1 MAERLRGERRVTP
14 EDRTLAIRDGAVAFR
29 VLSAG
34 RGPHVVYFH
43 SFHERGGWSPFLER
57 LAARY
62 TVHAPLHPGVGG
74 SAGVETL
81 EDVFDLTLA
90 YEELLDA
97 LGIAS
102 ASLVGHFFGGMVA
115 AELAAVFPER
125 VARLVLASP
134 LGLWRDDA
142 PSEDLLILPQE
153 DLPAVL
159 FRDPASEVARRW
171 AVLPE
176 SEEENLAAQIE
187 SIQRRAAMAKFVWPI
202 PDRGLKKRLHRIA
215 APTLVLWGEVDRA
228 NPVVYAEE
236 WQRRIKGAALR
247 LLPGG
252 HMVLHEAPAAAAAAV
267 TEFLGA

>member
-1 MAERLRGERRVTP
+1 MNEG
-14 EDRTLAIRDGAVAFR
+14 TLVSIRDGAVSFR
-29 VLSAG
+29 VRSAG

-43 SFHERGGWSPFLER
+43 SFHEGSGWSPFLDR

-62 TVHAPLHPGVGG
+62 TVHAPLHPGVAG
-74 SAGVETL
+74 SAGLETL

-97 LGIAS
+97 LGIGTV
-102 ASLVGHFFGGMVA
+102 SLVGHFFGGMVA

-125 VARLVLASP
+125 VGRLVLVSP

-142 PSEDLLILPQE
+142 PSEDLLILPRE

-159 FRDPASEVARRW
+159 FRDPASEAARRW
-171 AVLPE
+171 AAGPA

-202 PDRGLKKRLHRIA
+202 PDKGIKKRLHRIA
-215 APTLVLWGEVDRA
+215 APTLVLWGDADRA
-228 NPVVYAEE
+228 NPVVYAEA
-236 WQRRIKGAALR
+236 WQHRIKGAALS

-252 HMVLHEAPAAAAAAV
+252 HMVLHETPDVAAAAV
-267 TEFLGA
+267 AEFVGR

>member
-1 MAERLRGERRVTP
+1 MNEG
-14 EDRTLAIRDGAVAFR
+14 TLVSIRDGAVSFR
-29 VLSAG
+29 VRSAG

-43 SFHERGGWSPFLER
+43 SFHEGSGWSPFLDR

-62 TVHAPLHPGVGG
+62 TVHAPLHPGVAG
-74 SAGVETL
+74 SAGLETL

-97 LGIAS
+97 LGIGTV
-102 ASLVGHFFGGMVA
+102 SLVGHFFGGMVA

-125 VARLVLASP
+125 VGRLVLVSP

-142 PSEDLLILPQE
+142 PSEDLLILPRE

-159 FRDPASEVARRW
+159 FRDPASEAARRW
-171 AVLPE
+171 AAGPA

-202 PDRGLKKRLHRIA
+202 PDKGIKKRLHRIA
-215 APTLVLWGEVDRA
+215 APTLVLWGDADRA
-228 NPVVYAEE
+228 NPVVYAEA
-236 WQRRIKGAALR
+236 WQQRIKGAALS

-252 HMVLHEAPAAAAAAV
+252 HMVLHETPDVAAAAV
-267 TEFLGA
+267 AEFVGR

>member
-1 MAERLRGERRVTP
+1 MSEG
-14 EDRTLAIRDGAVAFR
+14 TLVSIRDGAVSFR
-29 VLSAG
+29 VRSAG
-34 RGPHVVYFH
+34 RGPHVVYLH
-43 SFHERGGWSPFLER
+43 SFHEGSGWSPFLDR

-62 TVHAPLHPGVGG
+62 TVHAPLHPGVAG
-74 SAGVETL
+74 SAGLETL

-97 LGIAS
+97 LGVGTV
-102 ASLVGHFFGGMVA
+102 SLVGHFFGGMVA

-125 VARLVLASP
+125 VGRLVLVSP

-142 PSEDLLILPQE
+142 PSEDLLILPRE

-159 FRDPASEVARRW
+159 FRDPASEAARRW
-171 AVLPE
+171 AAGPA

-202 PDRGLKKRLHRIA
+202 PDKGIKKRLHRIA
-215 APTLVLWGEVDRA
+215 APTLVLWGDADRA
-228 NPVVYAEE
+228 NPVVYAEA
-236 WQRRIKGAALR
+236 WQQRIKGAALS

-252 HMVLHEAPAAAAAAV
+252 HMVLHETPDVAAAAV
-267 TEFLGA
+267 AEFVGR

>member
-1 MAERLRGERRVTP
+1 VTP
-14 EDRTLAIRDGAVAFR
+14 DDRTLAIRSGAVSFR

-74 SAGVETL
+74 SVGVETL
-81 EDVFDLTLA
+81 DDVFDLTLA

-97 LGIAS
+97 LGIDA
-102 ASLVGHFFGGMVA
+102 ACLVGHFFGGMVA

-125 VARLVLASP
+125 VARLVLVSP

-142 PSEDLLILPQE
+142 PSADLLILPHE

-159 FRDPASEVARRW
+159 FRDPASEISRRW
-171 AVLPE
+171 AARPE
-176 SEEENLAAQIE
+176 TEEENFAAQIE

-202 PDRGLKKRLHRIA
+202 PDRGLTKRLHRLT
-215 APTLVLWGEVDRA
+215 APTLVLWGDADRA

-236 WQRRIKGAALR
+236 WQRRVKGAALR
-247 LLPGG
+247 LVSGG
-252 HMVLHEAPAAAAAAV
+252 HMVLLEAPDATAAAV
-267 TEFLGA
+267 MEFLGSFDDGGWTAR

>member
-1 MAERLRGERRVTP
+1 VTP
-14 EDRTLAIRDGAVAFR
+14 DDRTLAIRDGDVRFR

-34 RGPHVVYFH
+34 RGEHLVYFH
-43 SFHERGGWSPFLER
+43 SFHEGSGWSPFLER

-62 TVHAPLHPGVGG
+62 TVHAPLHPGVGD

-97 LGIAS
+97 LGIGTV
-102 ASLVGHFFGGMVA
+102 SLVGHFFGGMVA

-125 VARLVLASP
+125 IGRLVLVSP

-142 PSEDLLILPQE
+142 PSEDLLILPRE

-159 FRDPASEVARRW
+159 FRDPASEAARRW
-171 AVLPE
+171 AAGPA

-202 PDRGLKKRLHRIA
+202 PDKGIKKRLHRIS
-215 APTLVLWGEVDRA
+215 APTLVLWGDADRA

-236 WQRRIKGAALR
+236 WQRRVKGAALS
-247 LLPGG
+247 LLAGG
-252 HMVLHEAPAAAAAAV
+252 HMVLHEAPGAAAAAV
-267 TEFLGA
+267 AEFLAT